1 MTIKQSNVT
10 VNVKDMDSSISFYE
24 SIGFTVKNRW
34 SNYYAQLT
42 APGIDIGLHPT
53 SNGNLKGNSGNV
65 SIGFTT
71 DNFEETKSSL
81 EKLSIPVTERS
92 EEGGQFLNFTDPDG
106 TALYFIKPKWG

>member
-1 MTIKQSNVT
+1 MTIKQANVT
-10 VNVKDMDSSISFYE
+10 INVKDMDTSISFYQA
-24 SIGFTVKNRW
+24 IGLTIKNRW
-34 SNYYAQLT
+34 SNYYAQLA

-53 SNGNLKGNSGNV
+53 SNENLKGNSGNV

-92 EEGGQFLNFTDPDG
+92 EEGGQFLLFNDPDG